1 MSSSTSQTTSRAG
14 RLTLPVEKG
23 MDAQVAELLERLQAD
38 AVRNSDGTELPEIV
52 NELAT
57 KIYQT
62 YFVGRGDQDWARTHP
77 RELARIYLMSERTPA
92 LADGE
97 LSIDLMTNWFVDQV
111 YPDTDCDV
119 ERWWQVIDRIT
130 GDVIAPGAW
139 HVDPAGLSVTI
150 DQAQAGHVYT
160 VGFLAVQRWDPTQMY
175 NYLTN
180 GWADDPQRIKES
192 PYDIRY
198 PQTWQHVR
206 HALDQWLADNPQVDV
221 VRFTTFFYH
230 FTLVYG
236 SDGTERF
243 VDWFGYSASVSVPAM
258 EAFEKRFGYPL
269 QAEDFID
276 EGWYNSPFRVP
287 RKSFRDWVSFQHE
300 FVTSRMAELVEQVH
314 AAGREAM
321 MFLGDNWIGTEPY
334 GPHFAHTGID
344 AVVGSVGS
352 GATCRMISDIPGVR
366 YTEGRLLPYFFPD
379 VFYPGGDPVT
389 EANASWLAAR
399 RAIVRSPLDRI
410 GYGGYLSLAVQHPE
424 FVDRMEEIVNEFR
437 TIHAAAAG
445 QRPIATGPRV
455 AIVNCWGA
463 LRSWQTHMVAHALHY
478 RQAYSYLGVLE
489 SLSGL
494 PLQVDF
500 LSFDDIR
507 NGVPEGVEV
516 LINVGAAGTAFS
528 GGSEWADERVTSAV
542 RRFVAAGGGLVG
554 VGDPTAH
561 PARGAVYQ
569 LSDVLGVDRELGW
582 GLSTHRPMHTSDHHF
597 VTLDLSSRLDV
608 GEGTPD
614 VFCASATTTVLAAH
628 HEQVDLAVN
637 QFGCGRAVYLAG
649 LPYSSQNARLLH
661 RALAWAGHREDAF
674 TTWTSSDVR
683 AEVAVYPHSDRLLVI
698 NNSLDQ
704 VTTTVSTPTT
714 VREVHMEAAGHL
726 WFDLELHPLDI
737 PG

>member
-52 NELAT
+52 NKLAT

-119 ERWWQVIDRIT
+119 ERWWQVIDRTT

-139 HVDPAGLSVTI
+139 HVDPADLSVTM

-287 RKSFRDWVSFQHE
+287 RKSFRDWISFQHE
-300 FVTSRMAELVEQVH
+300 FVTSHMAELVEQVH
-314 AAGREAM
+314 AAGRPR
-321 MFLGDNWIGTEPY
+321 G
-334 GPHFAHTGID
+334 H
-344 AVVGSVGS
+344 
-352 GATCRMISDIPGVR
+352 
-366 YTEGRLLPYFFPD
+366 D
-379 VFYPGGDPVT
+379 VP
-389 EANASWLAAR
+389 R
-399 RAIVRSPLDRI
+399 RQLDR
-410 GYGGYLSLAVQHPE
+410 H
-424 FVDRMEEIVNEFR
+424 
-437 TIHAAAAG
+437 
-445 QRPIATGPRV
+445 
-455 AIVNCWGA
+455 
-463 LRSWQTHMVAHALHY
+463 
-478 RQAYSYLGVLE
+478 
-489 SLSGL
+489 
-494 PLQVDF
+494 
-500 LSFDDIR
+500 
-507 NGVPEGVEV
+507 
-516 LINVGAAGTAFS
+516 
-528 GGSEWADERVTSAV
+528 
-542 RRFVAAGGGLVG
+542 
-554 VGDPTAH
+554 
-561 PARGAVYQ
+561 
-569 LSDVLGVDRELGW
+569 
-582 GLSTHRPMHTSDHHF
+582 
-597 VTLDLSSRLDV
+597 
-608 GEGTPD
+608 
-614 VFCASATTTVLAAH
+614 
-628 HEQVDLAVN
+628 
-637 QFGCGRAVYLAG
+637 
-649 LPYSSQNARLLH
+649 
-661 RALAWAGHREDAF
+661 
-674 TTWTSSDVR
+674 
-683 AEVAVYPHSDRLLVI
+683 
-698 NNSLDQ
+698 
-704 VTTTVSTPTT
+704 
-714 VREVHMEAAGHL
+714 
-726 WFDLELHPLDI
+726 
-737 PG
+737 